1 MTLRWQAGET
11 GQRYRVQIDRKGDFA
26 TPLLDREVDQPE
38 VSLKRPWHGTLH
50 VRVQYIDDDGYAGPF
65 SPAQQ
70 VALPCRTCYG
80 AGGGALL
87 LWLLL

>member
-1 MTLRWQAGET
+1 MA
-11 GQRYRVQIDRKGDFA
+11 
-26 TPLLDREVDQPE
+26 QPQ
-38 VSLKRPWHGTLH
+38 VSFKRPWSGTLH
-50 VRVQYIDDDGYAGPF
+50 VRVQYIDDDGHAGEF

-70 VALPCRTCYG
+70 IPLPCRLCYG